1 MYALK
6 AIFVLL
12 ILCAQVDVV
21 EGRRLPLDNAL
32 NDMRKRLQ
40 GAVTSTAIPD
50 IDYTTIYGLG
60 TEYYTDN
67 PMNMITSTSVTDPW
81 VGAIVTPAAFP
92 AESTSDFNSHSSLVR
107 AVLNSIGQEC
117 SWGEDRCA
125 NLETEVA
132 RLINHARLQI
142 GSAGPQTGDVASVMY
157 WVVCIVFVLAGLT
170 GLALVLDRFLPAE
183 AVYGGLSY
191 VGHTVVDL
199 VSGVWH
205 FIFRRHGAPSQVVEP
220 MVAQY
225 DGDLRP
231 RTVFELE
238 PMAVVPGA
246 AAFPSMYPAVFQ
258 VIYIISFL
266 QFWRRGKIMS
276 WVILPC
282 LSFS

>member
-12 ILCAQVDVV
+12 IFCAQVDVV

-125 NLETEVA
+125 SLETEVTQ
-132 RLINHARLQI
+132 LINHARLQI
-142 GSAGPQTGDVASVMY
+142 GSAGPQTSSVASVMY
-157 WVVCIVFVLAGLT
+157 WVVCIVVVLAGLT

-199 VSGVWH
+199 VSGVWN
-205 FIFRRHGAPSQVVEP
+205 FIFRRHGTSSQVVEP
-220 MVAQY
+220 MVAQF
-225 DGDLRP
+225 DGEMRP
-231 RTVFELE
+231 LARIE
-238 PMAVVPGA
+238 PALMSVVPGA
-246 AAFPSMYPAVFQ
+246 AVVPSLYPAVYQ
-258 VIYIISFL
+258 VIYILFL
-266 QFWRRGKIMS
+266 
-276 WVILPC
+276 
-282 LSFS
+282 

>member
-40 GAVTSTAIPD
+40 GAVTSTEIPD

-92 AESTSDFNSHSSLVR
+92 ADSTSDFNSHSSLVR

-125 NLETEVA
+125 ILETEVTQ
-132 RLINHARLQI
+132 LINHARLQI
-142 GSAGPQTGDVASVMY
+142 GSAGPQTSDVASVMY
-157 WVVCIVFVLAGLT
+157 WVVCIVVVLVGLT

-199 VSGVWH
+199 LSGLWD
-205 FIFRRHGAPSQVVEP
+205 FIVRRRGASPQFVEP
-220 MVAQY
+220 MVAQH
-225 DGDLRP
+225 DGERRP
-231 RTVFELE
+231 LARVE
-238 PMAVVPGA
+238 PAPMSVVPGA
-246 AAFPSMYPAVFQ
+246 AVSPSLYPAVFQ
-258 VIYIISFL
+258 VIYTF
-266 QFWRRGKIMS
+266 
-276 WVILPC
+276 VILVEGQNQV
-282 LSFS
+282 